1 MQCDKRE
8 KSRVATMSLAH
19 EPSLAA
25 LAASPRAFG
34 KLPALAG
41 SPAAFRFA
49 ARLLALNW
57 RAGSLTFVT
66 PSGGELRIK
75 GADPGVDGRI
85 VIHDFRFMRRVLA
98 AGDIGFAEGY
108 MAGEWDT
115 PDLSAVLC
123 AVSMNFD
130 RLARFF
136 LGNPLVRAVNF
147 IGHNLHANTR
157 KGSRKNIHA
166 HYDLGNAFYSQWLDR
181 TMTYSSARY
190 ERPRQPLEEAQ
201 TNKYRSL
208 AQGME
213 LGPNHSVLEIGCGWG
228 GFAEFAAKEV
238 GAKVTGITISQEQFD
253 FAKKRIFEQGL
264 TERAEIRM
272 IDYRDVQGSFDRV
285 ASIEMFEAVG
295 ERYWPTY
302 FSKIQQVLAPGGRAG
317 LQIITIRDEIFDAYR
332 RRADFIQK
340 YIFPGGMLPSEA
352 RLKSETTQAG
362 LNWTGI
368 TRFGHDYADTLDE
381 WGKRFESAWDGI
393 AALGFDE
400 RFSKLWRFYL
410 SYCEAGFRT
419 ERTNVVQL
427 SLSKA

>member
-1 MQCDKRE
+1 M
-8 KSRVATMSLAH
+8 TLAH

-34 KLPALAG
+34 KLPALVGA
-41 SPAAFRFA
+41 PAAFRFA

-57 RAGSLTFVT
+57 RAGSLTFIT
-66 PSGGELRIK
+66 PSGQELRIK
-75 GADPGVDGRI
+75 GPEPGVDGRI
-85 VIHDFRFMRRVLA
+85 VVHDFGFMRRVLA

-115 PDLSAVLC
+115 PDLSAVLS

-147 IGHNLHANTR
+147 IGHSLHANTR

-166 HYDLGNAFYSQWLDR
+166 HYDLGNAFYGQWLDP

-190 ERPRQPLEEAQ
+190 SRDGEPLELAQ

-208 AQGME
+208 AQDMGLE
-213 LGPNHSVLEIGCGWG
+213 RDHSVLEIGCGWG
-228 GFAEFAAKEV
+228 GFAEYAAKEV

-253 FAKKRIFEQGL
+253 FARKRIFEQGL
-264 TERAEIRM
+264 AERAEIRM
-272 IDYRDVQGSFDRV
+272 VDYRDVQGQFDRV

-302 FSKIQQVLAPGGRAG
+302 FGKIRDVLRPGGRAG
-317 LQIITIRDEIFDAYR
+317 LQIITIRDEIFDSYR

-352 RLKSETTQAG
+352 RLKDVTSETG
-362 LNWTGI
+362 LAWTGI
-368 TRFGHDYADTLDE
+368 TRFGQDYADTLAE
-381 WGKRFESAWDGI
+381 WGRRFESAWDGI

-400 RFSKLWRFYL
+400 RFRKLWRFYL

-427 SLSKA
+427 SLSRA

>member
-1 MQCDKRE
+1 M
-8 KSRVATMSLAH
+8 
-19 EPSLAA
+19 
-25 LAASPRAFG
+25 
-34 KLPALAG
+34 
-41 SPAAFRFA
+41 
-49 ARLLALNW
+49 
-57 RAGSLTFVT
+57 TFVT

-75 GADPGVDGRI
+75 GGDPGVDGRI

-381 WGKRFESAWDGI
+381 WGKRFEGAWDGI